1 MAGSLKS
8 RYSTEECTSNPFDS
22 STLYSFDWNSIGTTR
37 LYTRSMRDEF
47 EIGVSFDEC
56 TGENSGSGA

>member
-8 RYSTEECTSNPFDS
+8 RYCTNECTSNTFDS
-22 STLYSFDWNSIGTTR
+22 SPFYIFDWDSIGTAG

-56 TGENSGSGA
+56 TGENSDSGA